1 MHRSNILERRGFVFS
16 FLFLWEGFRAMILS
30 EQHFEELFTPP
41 EGTYNALN
49 RALERSA
56 INDVYREMHFL
67 AQCAY
72 ESGGFRSIEENLNYN
87 ALRLIEVFPSKFNEK
102 NAPLYAFKPEKI
114 ANFVYANKNGNGD
127 EASGDGWRFKG
138 RGYIQVTGRNNYIA
152 IDMRANAIPGV
163 SWTKLQA
170 AKSSVAWWLKNDM
183 NKLCT
188 EFSLKACSDIT
199 KRVNGSTETAYARY
213 LILNK
218 ILYFLSFQNPSLMAE
233 IQPGLESSAEIPSP
247 F

>member
-1 MHRSNILERRGFVFS
+1 
-16 FLFLWEGFRAMILS
+16 MILS
-30 EQHFEELFTPP
+30 KHDFEELFTPP

-72 ESGGFRSIEENLNYN
+72 ESGGFTSIEENLNYN

-152 IDMRANAIPGV
+152 IGMRANAIPGV
-163 SWTKLQA
+163 SWTKPQA

-213 LILNK
+213 LILKK
-218 ILYFLSFQNPSLMAE
+218 ILKKIGYGDSE
-233 IQPGLESSAEIPSP
+233 GSAEIPSP